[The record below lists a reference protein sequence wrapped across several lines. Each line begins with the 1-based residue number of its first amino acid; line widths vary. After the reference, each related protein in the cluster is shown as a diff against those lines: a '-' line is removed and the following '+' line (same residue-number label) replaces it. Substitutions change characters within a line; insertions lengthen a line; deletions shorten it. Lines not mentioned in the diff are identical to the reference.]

1 MGITFS
7 SVVEAPQA
15 ETFAWHERPGA
26 IERLTPPFQ
35 PVRVVSEAEQ
45 LSDGRAVLRL
55 PGGLR
60 WVAVHEGYEAPIRF
74 TDRLVSLPLHWRHT
88 HSFEARSE
96 SSTLVT
102 DEVETPLPERL
113 LRPVFV
119 YRHRQLAEDFMSHHA
134 LRPFAPTTLS
144 IGVTGASGLVGQSL
158 CPLLSTAGHHVIRLV
173 RRAPASP
180 DERYWN
186 PDEPDP
192 SIFEGLDAVVH
203 LAGASIA
210 GRFSEAHKRA
220 VRESRIGPT
229 TKLAQALAHT
239 AGGPRVLV
247 SASAVGFYGST
258 RGDEELD
265 ETSKGGDGFLAEVVR
280 DWEQALSASEAGGIR
295 TVRIRTGI
303 VQSPRGGALRL
314 QWPLFEAGLGGRL
327 GGGNQWLP
335 WIDVDDLSDI
345 YFRCIVDDR
354 CRGAINGVAPNPV
367 TNREYASTLARVLRR
382 PAKLPV
388 PTFGLNIVLGLEG
401 TREVAMA
408 SQRALPSALIDQGHA
423 FRRPHLEACLRHQLG
438 RFVATEPG

>member
-1 MGITFS
+1 MGITLS
-7 SVVEAPQA
+7 SVVAAPQE

-35 PVRVVSEAEQ
+35 PVRVVSEAKQ
-45 LSDGRAVLRL
+45 LTDGRTVLRL

-60 WVAVHEGYEAPIRF
+60 WVAVHEGYEPPIRF

-88 HSFEARSE
+88 HSFEALSE
-96 SSTLVT
+96 SSTLVS
-102 DEVETPLPERL
+102 DEVETPLPERF
-113 LRPVFV
+113 LRPMFV
-119 YRHRQLAEDFMSHHA
+119 YRHRQLAEDLVSQHA
-134 LRPFAPTTLS
+134 LRFLAPNSLS
-144 IGVTGASGLVGQSL
+144 VGVTGASGLVGHSL
-158 CPLLSTAGHHVIRLV
+158 CPLLSTAGHRVIRLV
-173 RRAPASP
+173 RRTPASP
-180 DERYWN
+180 NERHWDPN
-186 PDEPDP
+186 DPDP

-210 GRFSEAHKRA
+210 GRFSEAHKKA

-229 TKLAQALAHT
+229 TKLAQALASV
-239 AGGPRVLV
+239 ADGPRVLV

-265 ETSKGGDGFLAEVVR
+265 EESEDGEGFLAEVVR
-280 DWEQALSASEAGGIR
+280 DWEQALSASEEMGIR

-314 QWPLFEAGLGGRL
+314 QWPFFEAGIGGRL

-335 WIDVDDLSDI
+335 WVDVDDLSDI

-382 PAKLPV
+382 PAMLPV
-388 PTFGLNIVLGLEG
+388 PTIGLNLVLGLEG

-408 SQRALPSALIDQGHA
+408 SQRALPISLIGLGHA
-423 FRRPHLEACLRHQLG
+423 FRRPRLEACLRHQLG
-438 RFVATEPG
+438 RFDVTEPG